1 MIDLAPHA
9 VTRPPTTPSR
19 RQRLPRRPQPDLH
32 RRDLGPQLGDRDRV
46 PFDGRP
52 QGGLGAGRRVL
63 AAQRPQPRA
72 DPPDLWATI
81 NGSQMLTALK
91 APGQLDTRWLSE
103 DVPYGLRAW
112 SGLGAA
118 LGVRTPVIDAVV
130 ALGLTVLSE
139 PMDTNRRT
147 LADLG
152 IDGLT
157 GDEIR
162 AYVAGDP
169 A

>member
-1 MIDLAPHA
+1 MACARGPAWAPRWA
-9 VTRPPTTPSR
+9 CPP
-19 RQRLPRRPQPDLH
+19 
-32 RRDLGPQLGDRDRV
+32 
-46 PFDGRP
+46 
-52 QGGLGAGRRVL
+52 
-63 AAQRPQPRA
+63 
-72 DPPDLWATI
+72 
-81 NGSQMLTALK
+81 
-91 APGQLDTRWLSE
+91 
-103 DVPYGLRAW
+103 
-112 SGLGAA
+112 
-118 LGVRTPVIDAVV
+118 PVIDAVV